1 MPKLEPE
8 WLTSELQTDAPEHE
22 VLLAMGVKEV
32 YAGECQMLPFR
43 GEFTAAPLKP
53 VEATGKKTFYYCVSV
68 KSSMT
73 CS

>member
-32 YAGECQMLPFR
+32 YAGECQMLRPR
-43 GEFTAAPLKP
+43 IRPAPK
-53 VEATGKKTFYYCVSV
+53 F
-68 KSSMT
+68 
-73 CS
+73 